1 MINVYVVC
9 AVVVS
14 SRPSLQRASSD
25 LKPRVV
31 GVMHPLACRS
41 RQHRIVELRAEAHRS
56 RRWAWAYLWRAL
68 PPALLCP
75 LLIGLYVNTCWG
87 VAPTVRASD
96 YPLAYTV
103 SPQRSSRQT

>member
-1 MINVYVVC
+1 MSAKSLLR
-9 AVVVS
+9 AVVV
-14 SRPSLQRASSD
+14 
-25 LKPRVV
+25 
-31 GVMHPLACRS
+31 VMHPCRS
-41 RQHRIVELRAEAHRS
+41 RQHRIVELRAEADRN

-103 SPQRSSRQT
+103 SRQQAIARACHQNAVGT